1 MLYLDLTSLTVAVG
15 VGVTPPMLLEDGTVE
30 AKDVETAVVVGV
42 LLVLRLLRL
51 VGPDSKSILLF
62 LLRGLPSLFTL
73 TMSPPLCIC
82 WRLCC
87 CCCRRRCL
95 SIFCLVLPG
104 GLPGPRFFSVESCFE
119 GTDGSVGGG
128 GGGGVAIEVD
138 DVVGGRK
145 AGVGSSVGGLLTTD
159 CVEVVVGG

>member
-1 MLYLDLTSLTVAVG
+1 MLYLDLTSLTVV
-15 VGVTPPMLLEDGTVE
+15 VDVVVPMLVEAGATVE
-30 AKDVETAVVVGV
+30 AKDVETAVVVVV
-42 LLVLRLLRL
+42 LLVLRL

-82 WRLCC
+82 CRLCC

-104 GLPGPRFFSVESCFE
+104 GLPGPRFFSVESCLE

-128 GGGGVAIEVD
+128 GGGGGVAIEAD